1 MKHLPLDSK
10 RKKPS
15 YSRYKELIVRWKYG
29 KLAVFDISESGRA
42 IGEKLIL
49 LLDERQQEEL
59 AQYLLERTTKTRTE
73 TMCFH
78 LKHNWKQDSPLTEF
92 QEGDLYLSGIQACDC
107 SWAGNRPDYKRVRHP
122 ASAHYEPEPGIY
134 LWGYHGFG
142 LERRLHL
149 LFPESHQ

>member
-1 MKHLPLDSK
+1 MK
-10 RKKPS
+10 
-15 YSRYKELIVRWKYG
+15 IW

-78 LKHNWKQDSPLTEF
+78 LKHNWK
-92 QEGDLYLSGIQACDC
+92 
-107 SWAGNRPDYKRVRHP
+107 
-122 ASAHYEPEPGIY
+122 
-134 LWGYHGFG
+134 HGVV
-142 LERRLHL
+142 
-149 LFPESHQ
+149 Q

>member
-1 MKHLPLDSK
+1 M
-10 RKKPS
+10 
-15 YSRYKELIVRWKYG
+15 
-29 KLAVFDISESGRA
+29 
-42 IGEKLIL
+42 IL

-92 QEGDLYLSGIQACDC
+92 QEGDLYICLEYRRVIVHEQEIALTI
-107 SWAGNRPDYKRVRHP
+107 KRVRHP

-134 LWGYHGFG
+134 L
-142 LERRLHL
+142 
-149 LFPESHQ
+149 